1 MAESLEFLFRMLWL
15 LDAAEIVAYGVF
27 VAIGLTAVAVALIR
41 WRARKMHQQGA
52 KGNQEQ

>member
-41 WRARKMHQQGA
+41 WRARRMG
-52 KGNQEQ
+52 